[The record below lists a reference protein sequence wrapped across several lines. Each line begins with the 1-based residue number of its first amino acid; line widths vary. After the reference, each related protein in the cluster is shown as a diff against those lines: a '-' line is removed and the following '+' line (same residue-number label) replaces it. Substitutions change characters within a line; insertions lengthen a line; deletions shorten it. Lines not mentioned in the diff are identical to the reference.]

1 MKKNLILIFLIV
13 PFLEPLC
20 FKESIIDEIYS
31 AYKIISFVII
41 VCIYTV
47 FIAKKNSWKFSK
59 YTIIIIIYQLS
70 LYISTFINK
79 GNYSAM
85 IGNTI
90 SVLSLAMIV
99 EIYAKGD
106 NFRKILKIFNNILT
120 TYTIINLLSVLIGS
134 SNNNIYFLGIDNR
147 FIFFLL
153 PNCFIT
159 ILIDLIDYD
168 KITIKSYI
176 IIALALFQCVYVWA
190 VSAVL
195 SLVLLLLYAAL
206 LYNWKIFKK
215 MTLNK
220 YLIIIMVMNLL
231 LVFFQIQN
239 YFEYFIVDILHKD
252 LMLSGRVYTWNAA
265 LEIIKEHPIFGIGGT
280 SYTQKS
286 TLFYRS
292 DGHAHNLILNIL
304 VNGGIV
310 SLIIMIFSFLKIN
323 NNLKS
328 INNKKISGFI
338 SFAIFNIL
346 FLSLTDTLDSA
357 TIYLVYLCGYYI
369 SEVYRRDNICKEKN

>member
-1 MKKNLILIFLIV
+1 MKKNIILIFLII

-20 FKESIIDEIYS
+20 FKDSIIDEIYS
-31 AYKIISFVII
+31 IYKIINFGII
-41 VCIYTV
+41 FCLYIF
-47 FIAKKNSWKFSK
+47 FISKKNIWKFSK

-79 GNYSAM
+79 GSYSAM

-90 SVLSLAMIV
+90 SILSLAMIV
-99 EIYAKGD
+99 EIYAKSG
-106 NFRKILKIFNNILT
+106 NFKKILKIFNYILT
-120 TYTIINLLSVLIGS
+120 TYTIINLLSVMIG

-147 FIFFLL
+147 FIFFLF

-159 ILIDLIDYD
+159 ILIDLIDYN
-168 KITIKSYI
+168 KITIKSYTI
-176 IIALALFQCVYVWA
+176 IVLALFQCIYVWA
-190 VSAVL
+190 VSAIL
-195 SLVLLLLYAAL
+195 SLILLLLYAVL
-206 LYNWKIFKK
+206 FYNWKILKK

-220 YLIIIMVMNLL
+220 YLILIFIMNLL

-265 LEIIKEHPIFGIGGT
+265 LEIIKKHIIFGIGGT
-280 SYTQKS
+280 SYAQKS

-323 NNLKS
+323 NKLKS
-328 INNKKISGFI
+328 LDNKKVSGFI
-338 SFAIFNIL
+338 AFAIFNIL

-369 SEVYRRDNICKEKN
+369 SEMYRKDNICKEKN